1 MLNGYSCFL
10 YRPIALMRFTNIF
23 RPSTTVIKTINCQKI
38 FIIPFNDFIFTSAE
52 IRYLGTIL

>member
-10 YRPIALMRFTNIF
+10 YRPNALMRFTNIF
-23 RPSTTVIKTINCQKI
+23 RPSATVIKSINCQEI
-38 FIIPFNDFIFTSAE
+38 FIIPFNDFFTSAE